1 MSSAQNHPANGSLW
15 SQTRQTSPWET
26 SGPTRA
32 SSPISRMSP
41 LYSGGSAVKNLPAM
55 QETPVRSLGLVHGG
69 VSAPSCCAFIHK
81 VAFEEVSGHRVLM
94 NSRLGNRCRSAF
106 GTTNV
111 ANLEFPHETGLI
123 LRCATKVMKPF
134 QTKQR
139 IRPSCG
145 DQEGRSGSDE
155 VLLGTSVCPSSE
167 TGMSGNFWGR
177 IKRSKYHFTLQN
189 GTWDFS
195 WGAPAGKGLILE

>member
-1 MSSAQNHPANGSLW
+1 MELRLPLELFMGFQAPC
-15 SQTRQTSPWET
+15 QTVCGICRFFQT
-26 SGPTRA
+26 
-32 SSPISRMSP
+32 M
-41 LYSGGSAVKNLPAM
+41 
-55 QETPVRSLGLVHGG
+55 HGG
-69 VSAPSCCAFIHK
+69 VSDPSFCVFIHR

-94 NSRLGNRCRSAF
+94 KSGPGYRGRSAF
-106 GTTNV
+106 GTTHV
-111 ANLEFPHETGLI
+111 GCLEFPHETGLI
-123 LRCATKVMKPF
+123 LKCAAKFMKLF

-139 IRPSCG
+139 NRPSCG

-155 VLLGTSVCPSSE
+155 VLLGTSVFPSSE

-177 IKRSKYHFTLQN
+177 ITRSKYRFSLQI